1 MTLESHAQTQV
12 RLAASR
18 AGARLWRN
26 NCGGGKLENGS
37 FVRWGLANESEAV
50 NRNIKSADLIGIRPV
65 LITPDQVGQT
75 LGVFVSREVKP
86 LGWRFHPNDP
96 HEAAQERWAALVR
109 SFGGDAAFTT
119 GEWI

>member
-1 MTLESHAQTQV
+1 MTPESHAQVAV

-26 NCGGGKLENGS
+26 NCGAGVLQNGS
-37 FVRWGLANESEAV
+37 FVRGGRANESEAV

-65 LITPDQVGQT
+65 LITPGHVGQT

-86 LGWRFHPNDP
+86 AGWRFHPNDP
-96 HEAAQERWAALVR
+96 HEAAQERWAALIR
-109 SFGGDAAFTT
+109 SFGGDACFTT
-119 GEWI
+119 GEWV